1 MSSTSSQNCALQF
14 PSVPFHFRF
23 LSTPVHLCH
32 YSVSAIVHL
41 LAFNWHLLPL
51 SFNRIRKE
59 LLNTLPNLNPPLFTG
74 ASCLRLHSTSLE
86 MANSF
91 FFFENIALFTS
102 TCCNEPSCNS
112 ACSKD
117 ICVNRARR
125 ALYMPFWHVQCP
137 SLALYVL
144 QLVVRPAYGH
154 LLLLCSFRTL
164 TQSQSLFHHGE

>member
-32 YSVSAIVHL
+32 YSVLMTSIVHL

-51 SFNRIRKE
+51 SLNRIRKE
-59 LLNTLPNLNPPLFTG
+59 LLNTLPNLNPPLLTG
-74 ASCLRLHSTSLE
+74 ASQLRLHSTSLQ

-112 ACSKD
+112 ACS
-117 ICVNRARR
+117 CNRARR
-125 ALYMPFWHVQCP
+125 ALYVPFVGTVRASTGGASSVWPPLTTMFVQNTH
-137 SLALYVL
+137 AI
-144 QLVVRPAYGH
+144 
-154 LLLLCSFRTL
+154 T
-164 TQSQSLFHHGE
+164 LFHHGE

>member
-1 MSSTSSQNCALQF
+1 MWMSSTSSQNCALQF

-59 LLNTLPNLNPPLFTG
+59 LLNTLPNLSPPLLTG

-102 TCCNEPSCNS
+102 TCCNEPSCNN

-117 ICVNRARR
+117 ICVNRALLAHTVPFVGTVR
-125 ALYMPFWHVQCP
+125 ASNGGASSVWPPLTTMFVQNTHAITVTVP
-137 SLALYVL
+137 
-144 QLVVRPAYGH
+144 PW
-154 LLLLCSFRTL
+154 
-164 TQSQSLFHHGE
+164 